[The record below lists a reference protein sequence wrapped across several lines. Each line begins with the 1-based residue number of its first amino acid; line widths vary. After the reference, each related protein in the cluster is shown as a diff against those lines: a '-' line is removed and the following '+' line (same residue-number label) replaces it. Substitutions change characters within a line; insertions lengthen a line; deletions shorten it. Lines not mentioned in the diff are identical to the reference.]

1 MLCNFCN
8 KKINT
13 NLSFKNLFTK
23 PKLFC
28 DNCTKIININ
38 LEIIENKYN
47 HIYFANYNDIKE
59 DIYKIK
65 YFGQVEIAL
74 KYKKLLALAISD
86 KKFDV
91 ITIAPS
97 NKTRKAIRGFNHI
110 EKICSLCNIE
120 FIEIFEDE
128 YREKQAKIH
137 KKRNL
142 HLFTIKNEHIEK
154 VKNSKNILIIDD
166 IFTSGKTLLSLSAT
180 LENINKN
187 IKISFVTLAKT
198 L

>member
-13 NLSFKNLFTK
+13 SISFKTLFNK

-28 DNCTKIININ
+28 DNCTEIININ

-47 HIYFANYNDIKE
+47 HIYFANYSNIKD

-65 YFGQVEIAL
+65 YFGQIEIAL
-74 KYKKLLALAISD
+74 KYKKLLKLALSN
-86 KKFDV
+86 KKFDI

-97 NKTRKAIRGFNHI
+97 NNTRKAIRGFNHVG
-110 EKICSLCNIE
+110 KICSLCNID

-142 HLFTIKNEHIEK
+142 HLFKIKHDYIEK

-180 LENINKN
+180 LENTNKN